1 MWINIFRRPL
11 AGFSRTSRGSASRES
26 CRSEPICLPRIMA
39 NTFKFAG
46 ARHALLKGRPW
57 ATVGLERAKPVTPQR
72 RVPWRPPSP
81 PRARTPLQVNFAGPR
96 ARRERTEPRRAQ
108 RARAGGGRGAS
119 PRGALCSPARLGG
132 TAAADSSSNGSNC
145 GGSGGADHAG
155 SPRRRPPRLRRD
167 ITRLDEAA
175 AGAAVERAA
184 LAPAAGRRV
193 SELGASLTFLFH

>member
-1 MWINIFRRPL
+1 MP
-11 AGFSRTSRGSASRES
+11 FSRVVPEPQWGW
-26 CRSEPICLPRIMA
+26 SEPSQSPRR
-39 NTFKFAG
+39 G
-46 ARHALLKGRPW
+46 AFLGA
-57 ATVGLERAKPVTPQR
+57 
-72 RVPWRPPSP
+72 PPT

-108 RARAGGGRGAS
+108 RARAGGGHGAS